1 MGYMKPSETFHTS
14 FPSHGCG
21 SSPGSCSLHSLGCSS
36 EKRSAPPALCLAA
49 GWDPRSNDTQGQV
62 GHLAIHCVEGRGV
75 IYRGLLRVL
84 AEEGGLSPL
93 RWLWRST
100 EGVASWPT
108 PQGPWPLAREGR
120 GQPGSLWEQGPGYA
134 NRFMMGQPLLF
145 FL

>member
-21 SSPGSCSLHSLGCSS
+21 SSLGSCSLHSPGRSS
-36 EKRSAPPALCLAA
+36 EKQSPPPALCLAA
-49 GWDPRSNDTQGQV
+49 GWDPRSNETQGHA
-62 GHLAIHCVEGRGV
+62 GHLAIHCVESRGV

-93 RWLWRST
+93 TWLWRST

-108 PQGPWPLAREGR
+108 PQGPRPMAREGR

-134 NRFMMGQPLLF
+134 KCFMMG
-145 FL
+145 